1 MGGMD
6 GMRHDVKKLPQPGGL
21 GQSPAAPED
30 FNRRNPR
37 QSSDEPSDN
46 YEDDEFAEV
55 GDSLANQ
62 DWEKKFKMNKDFE
75 GKPTEFDKEK
85 MNTLDRMFAGEDGGK
100 KTQKGRDKQGDQS
113 YNIPSDTNGAAFDD
127 VYEDF

>member
-30 FNRRNPR
+30 FNHRNPR

-62 DWEKKFKMNKDFE
+62 DWEKKFKMNKDYE

-85 MNTLDRMFAGEDGGK
+85 MNTLDRMFAGEDGGRSGK
-100 KTQKGRDKQGDQS
+100 K
-113 YNIPSDTNGAAFDD
+113 P
-127 VYEDF
+127 